1 MRQVETDVLI
11 IGGGIS
17 AAMVAEKLTEQH
29 DVDVLI
35 VEAGEHSAPLAQSV
49 SLQSENPSQSSSVPF
64 AQEDSE
70 SGGRPQSISQEH
82 ESSAVSQLPSPQN
95 GGGPQSIS
103 QLNPLSIPSQV
114 RSPQQE
120 GVAGRSLQIQ
130 SPSVEH
136 RESLQG
142 TAPTPPPAPQ
152 Q

>member
-1 MRQVETDVLI
+1 MQLLAPDLPRHLDEQQSESVEH
-11 IGGGIS
+11 
-17 AAMVAEKLTEQH
+17 EPLTGTH
-29 DVDVLI
+29 
-35 VEAGEHSAPLAQSV
+35 EHSAPLAQSV